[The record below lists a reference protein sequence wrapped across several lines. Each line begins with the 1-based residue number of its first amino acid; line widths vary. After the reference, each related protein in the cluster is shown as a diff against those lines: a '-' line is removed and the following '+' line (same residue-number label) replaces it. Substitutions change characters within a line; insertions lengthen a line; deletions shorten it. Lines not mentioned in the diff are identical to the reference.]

1 MNDNTYYSDFVKVVK
16 YLLEHR
22 DTTIS
27 DDEIEKIAPK
37 NGDAILNNL
46 EKNNVLALTK
56 DGVLFDTT
64 DIDALK
70 RYLKKMG
77 INV

>member
-1 MNDNTYYSDFVKVVK
+1 MNDKTYYSDLVKVVK

-27 DDEIEKIAPK
+27 DDEIEKIAP
-37 NGDAILNNL
+37 NNCDDILENL
-46 EKNNVLALTK
+46 EKNDVVALTK

-70 RYLKKMG
+70 SYLRKMG

>member
-27 DDEIEKIAPK
+27 DDEIEKLAP
-37 NGDAILNNL
+37 NNCDAILNNL
-46 EKNNVLALTK
+46 EKNNVVALTK